1 MTGTRFCLDMGS
13 GKDFISTS
21 IPLYASEVLNI
32 SPQLQNTNYMTE
44 YGIVNRVSRKYSW
57 IKALRLQILKLSVT
71 ENKMFKE
78 MRMKTKTN
86 DSRDRILFHLFS
98 ALILLLQFGLESRI
112 SKLSFSAELTRK
124 LYGVLHFFFS
134 VFF

>member
-13 GKDFISTS
+13 RKDFISTS

-57 IKALRLQILKLSVT
+57 IKALKLQILKLSVT

-78 MRMKTKTN
+78 MRMKT
-86 DSRDRILFHLFS
+86 
-98 ALILLLQFGLESRI
+98 
-112 SKLSFSAELTRK
+112 
-124 LYGVLHFFFS
+124 
-134 VFF
+134 